1 MMSEI
6 KNVFD
11 ISGRA
16 MASQLVR
23 LNTVASNLA
32 NAGTISGSKEE
43 AYRSLKPVFAT
54 QFSNA
59 IERNGV
65 STVDVVGIE
74 AITRDPERVFMPN
87 HPSADGDGYVY
98 RAAVDENEEMIEMVE
113 ASRQYQNNVEVI
125 STLRALM
132 MRTINMGK

>member
-1 MMSEI
+1 MSDI
-6 KNVFD
+6 KNIFD

-32 NAGTISGSKEE
+32 IAGTVTGPKEE
-43 AYRSLKPVFAT
+43 AFRALKPVFAT
-54 QFSNA
+54 KFSDSVQK
-59 IERNGV
+59 NGV

-74 AITRDPERVFMPN
+74 RVDRDPVRAHMPN
-87 HPSADGDGYVY
+87 HPSADADGYVY

-113 ASRQYQNNVEVI
+113 ASRQYQNNVEVV

>member
-1 MMSEI
+1 MAEV
-6 KNVFD
+6 KNIFD
-11 ISGRA
+11 IAGRA
-16 MASQLVR
+16 MASQMVR

-43 AYRSLKPVFAT
+43 AYRALKPVFET
-54 QFSNA
+54 QFSEA
-59 IERNGV
+59 LKDKGI

-74 AITRDPERVFMPN
+74 AITRDPERVFLPN
-87 HPSADGDGYVY
+87 HPSADGEGYVY

-113 ASRQYQNNVEVI
+113 AGRQYSNNVEVI
-125 STLRALM
+125 STLRGLM

>member
-1 MMSEI
+1 MAEL

-11 ISGRA
+11 IAGRA
-16 MASQLVR
+16 MASQMVR

-43 AYRSLKPVFAT
+43 AYKSLKPVFET
-54 QFSNA
+54 QFSKA
-59 IERNGV
+59 IESNGV

-74 AITRDPERVFMPN
+74 AVTRDPERVFMPN
-87 HPSADGDGYVY
+87 HPSADGEGYVY

-113 ASRQYQNNVEVI
+113 ASRQYQNNIEVI
-125 STLRALM
+125 STLRGLM

>member
-1 MMSEI
+1 MADLKNIFDVAARGMS
-6 KNVFD
+6 
-11 ISGRA
+11 A
-16 MASQLVR
+16 QMVR

-43 AYRSLKPVFAT
+43 AYKSLKPVFET
-54 QFSNA
+54 QFSKA
-59 IERNGV
+59 MASNGV

-87 HPSADGDGYVY
+87 HPSADSAGYVY

-113 ASRQYQNNVEVI
+113 ASRQYQNNIEVI
-125 STLRALM
+125 STLRGLM

>member
-1 MMSEI
+1 MSEI
-6 KNVFD
+6 KNIFD

-16 MASQLVR
+16 MASQLIR

-59 IERNGV
+59 IESDGV
-65 STVDVVGIE
+65 STVDVVGIK

-87 HPSADGDGYVY
+87 HPSADANGYVY

-113 ASRQYQNNVEVI
+113 ANRQYQNNVEVI
-125 STLRALM
+125 STLRGLM

>member
-1 MMSEI
+1 MAEI

-11 ISGRA
+11 IAGRA
-16 MASQLVR
+16 MASQMVR

-43 AYRSLKPVFAT
+43 AYKALKPVFET
-54 QFSNA
+54 QFSRA
-59 IERNGV
+59 METNGV

-113 ASRQYQNNVEVI
+113 ASRQYQNNIEVI
-125 STLRALM
+125 STLRGLM

>member
-6 KNVFD
+6 KNIFD

-59 IERNGV
+59 IEKNGI

-125 STLRALM
+125 STLRGLM

>member
-6 KNVFD
+6 KNIFD

-125 STLRALM
+125 STLRGLM

>member
-1 MMSEI
+1 MSGI
-6 KNVFD
+6 KNIFD

-16 MASQLVR
+16 MASQMVR

-32 NAGTISGSKEE
+32 NAGTIAGSKEE
-43 AYRSLKPVFAT
+43 AYRSLKPVFET
-54 QFSNA
+54 QFSDA
-59 IERNGV
+59 MKRKGV

-87 HPSADGDGYVY
+87 HPSAGKDGYVF

-113 ASRQYQNNVEVI
+113 AGRQYTNNVEVI
-125 STLRALM
+125 STLRGLM

>member
-1 MMSEI
+1 MSEI
-6 KNVFD
+6 KNIFD

-16 MASQLVR
+16 MASQLIR

-59 IERNGV
+59 IESNGV

-74 AITRDPERVFMPN
+74 AITRDPERGFMPN
-87 HPSADGDGYVY
+87 HPASDADGYVY

-113 ASRQYQNNVEVI
+113 ANRQYQNNVEVI
-125 STLRALM
+125 STLRGLM

>member
-1 MMSEI
+1 MAEI

-11 ISGRA
+11 IAGRA
-16 MASQLVR
+16 MASQMVR

-43 AYRSLKPVFAT
+43 AYKSLKPVFET
-54 QFSNA
+54 QFSKA
-59 IERNGV
+59 MASNGV

-87 HPSADGDGYVY
+87 HPSADEDGYVY

-113 ASRQYQNNVEVI
+113 ASRQYQNNIEVI
-125 STLRALM
+125 STLRGLM

>member
-1 MMSEI
+1 MSEI
-6 KNVFD
+6 INIFD

-65 STVDVVGIE
+65 STVDVVGIK

-113 ASRQYQNNVEVI
+113 ASRQYQNNVEVV
-125 STLRALM
+125 STLRSLM
-132 MRTINMGK
+132 MRTITMGK

>member
-1 MMSEI
+1 MAEV
-6 KNVFD
+6 KNIFD
-11 ISGRA
+11 IAGRA
-16 MASQLVR
+16 MASQMVR

-43 AYRSLKPVFAT
+43 AYRALKPVFET
-54 QFSNA
+54 QFSEA
-59 IERNGV
+59 LKDKGI

-74 AITRDPERVFMPN
+74 AITRDPERVFLPN
-87 HPSADGDGYVY
+87 HPSADDEGYVY

-113 ASRQYQNNVEVI
+113 AGRQYTNNVEVI
-125 STLRALM
+125 STLRGLM

>member
-1 MMSEI
+1 MAEV
-6 KNVFD
+6 KNIFD
-11 ISGRA
+11 IAGRS
-16 MASQLVR
+16 MAAQMIR

-43 AYRSLKPVFAT
+43 AYKSLKPVFKT
-54 QFSNA
+54 QFSRA
-59 IERNGV
+59 MESNGV

-87 HPSADGDGYVY
+87 HPSADGEGYVY
-98 RAAVDENEEMIEMVE
+98 RAAVDENEEMVEMVE
-113 ASRQYQNNVEVI
+113 ASRQYQNNIEVI
-125 STLRALM
+125 STLRGLM

>member
-1 MMSEI
+1 MSEV
-6 KNVFD
+6 KNIFD

-16 MASQLVR
+16 MASQLIR

-59 IERNGV
+59 IESDGV

-87 HPSADGDGYVY
+87 HPSSDVDGYVY

-113 ASRQYQNNVEVI
+113 ANRQYQNNVEVI
-125 STLRALM
+125 STLRGLM

>member
-1 MMSEI
+1 MAEI
-6 KNVFD
+6 KNIFD

-65 STVDVVGIE
+65 STVDVVGIQ

-125 STLRALM
+125 STLRGLM

>member
-1 MMSEI
+1 MAEI
-6 KNVFD
+6 KNIFD

-125 STLRALM
+125 STLRGLM

>member
-1 MMSEI
+1 MSEI
-6 KNVFD
+6 KNIFD
-11 ISGRA
+11 ISGCA
-16 MASQLVR
+16 MASQLIR

-59 IERNGV
+59 IESDGL
-65 STVDVVGIE
+65 STVDVVGIK

-87 HPSADGDGYVY
+87 HPSSDADGYVY

-113 ASRQYQNNVEVI
+113 ANRQYQNNVEVI
-125 STLRALM
+125 STLRGLM

>member
-65 STVDVVGIE
+65 STVDVVGIK

-125 STLRALM
+125 STLRGLM

>member
-1 MMSEI
+1 MSEI
-6 KNVFD
+6 KNIFD

-16 MASQLVR
+16 MASQLIR

-59 IERNGV
+59 IESDGL
-65 STVDVVGIE
+65 STVDVVEIK

-87 HPSADGDGYVY
+87 HPSSDADGYVY

-113 ASRQYQNNVEVI
+113 ANRQYQNNVEVI
-125 STLRALM
+125 STLRGLM

>member
-1 MMSEI
+1 MAEI

-11 ISGRA
+11 IAGRA
-16 MASQLVR
+16 MASQMVR

-43 AYRSLKPVFAT
+43 AYKSLKPVFET
-54 QFSNA
+54 QFSKA
-59 IERNGV
+59 MASNGV

-87 HPSADGDGYVY
+87 HPSADGEGYVY

-113 ASRQYQNNVEVI
+113 ASRQYQNNIEVV
-125 STLRALM
+125 STLRGLM

>member
-1 MMSEI
+1 MAEV
-6 KNVFD
+6 KNIFD
-11 ISGRA
+11 IAGRA
-16 MASQLVR
+16 MASQMVR

-32 NAGTISGSKEE
+32 NAGTISGTKEE
-43 AYRSLKPVFAT
+43 AYRALKPVFET
-54 QFSNA
+54 QFSDAMNNRG
-59 IERNGV
+59 I

-87 HPSADGDGYVY
+87 HPSADNEGYVY

-113 ASRQYQNNVEVI
+113 AGRQYTNNVEVI
-125 STLRALM
+125 STLRGLM

>member
-1 MMSEI
+1 MAEI
-6 KNVFD
+6 KNIFD
-11 ISGRA
+11 IAGRA
-16 MASQLVR
+16 MASQMVR

-43 AYRSLKPVFAT
+43 AYKSLKPVFET
-54 QFSNA
+54 QFSKA
-59 IERNGV
+59 MESSGV

-74 AITRDPERVFMPN
+74 EITRDPERVFMPN
-87 HPSADGDGYVY
+87 HPSADGEGYVY

-113 ASRQYQNNVEVI
+113 ASRQYQNNIEVI
-125 STLRALM
+125 STLRGLM

>member
-1 MMSEI
+1 MSEI
-6 KNVFD
+6 KNIFD

-16 MASQLVR
+16 MASQLIR

-59 IERNGV
+59 IESDGV

-87 HPSADGDGYVY
+87 HPSADADGYVY

-113 ASRQYQNNVEVI
+113 ANRQYQNNVEVI
-125 STLRALM
+125 STLRGLM

>member
-1 MMSEI
+1 MSGI
-6 KNVFD
+6 KNIFD

-16 MASQLVR
+16 MASQMVR

-32 NAGTISGSKEE
+32 NAGTIAGSKEE
-43 AYRSLKPVFAT
+43 AYRSLKPVFET
-54 QFSNA
+54 QFSEA
-59 IERNGV
+59 MKRKGV

-87 HPSADGDGYVY
+87 HPSAGKDGYVF

-113 ASRQYQNNVEVI
+113 AGRQYTNNVEVI
-125 STLRALM
+125 STLRGLM

>member
-1 MMSEI
+1 MALGNI
-6 KNVFD
+6 FD

-125 STLRALM
+125 STLRGLM

>member
-1 MMSEI
+1 MMSEV
-6 KNVFD
+6 KNIFD

-59 IERNGV
+59 IEKNGV

-125 STLRALM
+125 STLRGLM

>member
-1 MMSEI
+1 MSDI

-32 NAGTISGSKEE
+32 NAGTVSTTEEE
-43 AYRSLKPVFAT
+43 AFRSLKPVFAT
-54 QFSNA
+54 KFADSFEN
-59 IERNGV
+59 NGV

-74 AITRDPERVFMPN
+74 RVNCDPERAFMPN
-87 HPSADGDGYVY
+87 HPSADEDGFVY

-132 MRTINMGK
+132 MRTISMGK

>member
-1 MMSEI
+1 MAEI

-11 ISGRA
+11 IAGRA
-16 MASQLVR
+16 MASQMVR

-43 AYRSLKPVFAT
+43 AYKSLKPVFET
-54 QFSNA
+54 RFSEA
-59 IERNGV
+59 MESNGV

-87 HPSADGDGYVY
+87 HPSADGEGYVY

-113 ASRQYQNNVEVI
+113 ASRQYQNNIEVI
-125 STLRALM
+125 STLRGLM
-132 MRTINMGK
+132 MLTINMGK

>member
-1 MMSEI
+1 MNEI
-6 KNVFD
+6 KNIFD

-16 MASQLVR
+16 MAAQLVR

-32 NAGTISGSKEE
+32 NAGTISNSKET
-43 AYRSLKPVFAT
+43 AFKALKPVFAT
-54 QFSNA
+54 KFSDA
-59 IERNGV
+59 LKRSGI

-74 AITRDPERVFMPN
+74 AIRRDPEKAYMPD
-87 HPSADGDGYVY
+87 HPQADKDGFVY

-113 ASRQYQNNVEVI
+113 ASRQYQNNVEVL

-132 MRTINMGK
+132 MRTISMGK

>member
-1 MMSEI
+1 MSEI
-6 KNVFD
+6 KNIFD

-16 MASQLVR
+16 MASQLIR

-59 IERNGV
+59 IESDGL

-87 HPSADGDGYVY
+87 PPSSDADGYVY

-113 ASRQYQNNVEVI
+113 ANRQYQNNVEVI
-125 STLRALM
+125 STLRGLM